1 MNINTEWNEEPTE
14 NLDQAELDRLAEEER
29 KRLDILQRR
38 QANAVRQQQTRR
50 QPSRRPSRALPG
62 VGFASTGPGGQA
74 SALNNMIRQVNSGFA
89 TENNRRVKVA
99 QAERERQHEIDLLLL
114 RLAAE
119 RQE

>member
-1 MNINTEWNEEPTE
+1 MNINTEWNEEPAE
-14 NLDQAELDRLAEEER
+14 NPEQAEVDRLAEEER
-29 KRLDILQRR
+29 RRRLDILQRQ
-38 QANAVRQQQTRR
+38 QANAVRQQQGRR
-50 QPSRRPSRALPG
+50 RPAGRPSRALPG

-74 SALNNMIRQVNSGFA
+74 SALNSMVRQVNSGFA

-119 RQE
+119 K